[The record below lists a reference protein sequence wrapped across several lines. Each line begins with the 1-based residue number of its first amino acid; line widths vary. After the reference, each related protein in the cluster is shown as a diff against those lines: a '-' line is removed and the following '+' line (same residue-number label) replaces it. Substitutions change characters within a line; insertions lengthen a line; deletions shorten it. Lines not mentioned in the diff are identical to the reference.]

1 MNDDSKQMGD
11 YSVESGMEIHVID
24 NDPHSLS
31 RNGGLED
38 VSQVRISN
46 NKIIINSLSNTLLFF
61 YRSRS
66 TG

>member
-1 MNDDSKQMGD
+1 MNDDSKQMGY

-31 RNGGLED
+31 RNGGLDD
-38 VSQVRISN
+38 VSQVRKNN
-46 NKIIINSLSNTLLFF
+46 NKILSTHFPINLLFF